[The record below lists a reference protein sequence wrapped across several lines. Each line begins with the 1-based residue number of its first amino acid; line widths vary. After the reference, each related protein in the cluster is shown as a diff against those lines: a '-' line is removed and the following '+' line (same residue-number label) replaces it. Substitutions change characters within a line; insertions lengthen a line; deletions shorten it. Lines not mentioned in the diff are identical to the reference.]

1 MQAEGYDDDDEE
13 EEEEEGNLTRGASPR
28 SQRCGRSSPVLVDS
42 FSAKNLSRIR
52 NSINLVLVG
61 VGARIGVFDNDEA
74 VDARWNIIG
83 TLAEYRSRIGNRIN
97 RILVGVGPPVVVFDN
112 GYQAVD
118 ARWNT
123 IGTLAEYRSRIGNRI
138 NRILVGVGPPV
149 VVSEKI
155 LYLAVNALWAI
166 GTLVV
171 GPHYIACTLE

>member
-97 RILVGVGPPVVVFDN
+97 RILVGVGPPVVV
-112 GYQAVD
+112 Y
-118 ARWNT
+118 
-123 IGTLAEYRSRIGNRI
+123 
-138 NRILVGVGPPV
+138 
-149 VVSEKI
+149 EKI